1 MKATYIDYKETCS
14 FSPAVIRYLE
24 KDPQLQSFISHYPD
38 PDGFAKVIAERKVL
52 GDRIILT
59 DVLRKQYDEAGAV
72 LHQAVQ
78 ANLEKLTAANTF
90 TVTTGHQL
98 NIFTGPLYFIYKIV
112 TTIKLAKE
120 LKAQFP
126 DKNFVPVYWMATED
140 HDFAEINHTRISG
153 KKITWD
159 ETVTG
164 ATGRL
169 NPKGLA
175 RAVKEYQ
182 AVLGVNTFS
191 NELSS
196 LVEAAYAQPSLALAT
211 RYLVNELF
219 GEYGLIVTDGDHPEL
234 KSQFSRIIEE
244 DIFHQHSYRC
254 IESTNRDLDRA
265 GIKSQ
270 VNPREI
276 NFFYIRDDLRER
288 IVQENGRYYILN
300 TEQSFSPDELRQE
313 IRQFPERFSPNVVM
327 RPLFQELILPNIA
340 YIGGGAEVI
349 YWLELKSTFDHY
361 QVDFPIVMLRNSALV
376 AAESLRGRLSRA
388 GLDYQAVFRDPA
400 QLKKQWVLDNSGLDL
415 RLRPEWLEL
424 SNIFEKMKSKAG
436 RIDKTLEPSTEA
448 IMARLNK
455 ALDNLEKKML
465 RAEKRKHEASL
476 NQITA
481 IKDKYFPN
489 GSLQERTEN
498 FGAYYAKY
506 GQDFIRGLLDAFQP
520 LEFRFSIIEFEE
532 KN

>member
-1 MKATYIDYKETCS
+1 MKAAYIDYKETCS

-24 KDPQLQSFISHYPD
+24 KDPQLESFVSHYPD
-38 PDGFAKVIAERKVL
+38 PAGFTRIISDRKVL
-52 GDRIILT
+52 GDRAILT
-59 DVLRKQYDEAGAV
+59 DVLRNQYDQTGATLQPAV
-72 LHQAVQ
+72 L
-78 ANLEKLTAANTF
+78 ANLQKLTEPNTF

-98 NIFTGPLYFIYKIV
+98 NIFTGPLYFVYKIV
-112 TTIKLAKE
+112 TAIKLSEE

-126 DKNFVPVYWMATED
+126 DRNFVPVYWMATED

-153 KKITWD
+153 KEITWD
-159 ETVTG
+159 EAVSG

-169 NPKGLA
+169 SPKGLA
-175 RAVKEYQ
+175 RAVKEYK
-182 AVLGVNTFS
+182 AVLGLNTFS
-191 NELSS
+191 LELSS
-196 LVEAAYAQPSLALAT
+196 IIETAYAQPTLALAT

-219 GEYGLIVTDGDHPEL
+219 GEYGLIIIDGDHPEL
-234 KSQFSRIIEE
+234 KSQFSGIIED

-254 IESTNRDLDRA
+254 IESTIRNLDSA

-276 NFFYIRDDLRER
+276 NFFYLKDDLRER
-288 IVQENGRYYILN
+288 IVLENNRYYILN
-300 TEQSFSPDELRQE
+300 TEKSFSPDELRRE

-327 RPLFQELILPNIA
+327 RPLFQEVILPNIA

-376 AAESLRGRLSRA
+376 SGENLRSRLSRA
-388 GLDYQAVFRDPA
+388 GLDYPAIFRDPA
-400 QLKKQWVLDNSGLDL
+400 LLKNQWVLNNSEADL
-415 RLRPEWLEL
+415 HLHQEWQEL
-424 SNIFEKMKSKAG
+424 SHIFEKMKAKAG
-436 RIDKTLEPSTEA
+436 IIDKTLEPSTEA
-448 IMARLNK
+448 ILARLKK

-465 RAEKRKHEASL
+465 RAEKRKHETSL
-476 NQITA
+476 NQVLS
-481 IKDKYFPN
+481 IKDKYFPG

-498 FGAYYAKY
+498 FGVYYATY
-506 GQDFIRGLLDAFQP
+506 GRDFISGLLDAFHP
-520 LEFRFSIIEFEE
+520 LQFKFSIIEFEE